1 MVQTRCRAMLL
12 SATLLASGCAFFA
25 LPRPISAQTQA
36 GALPATLAPLRHGPL
51 IVWYVAPEERAP
63 ETGLQAIAALHDA
76 TPLTYQ
82 EQASGSFGQDASS
95 FGVSSGS
102 YGIDSSSSS
111 ISTPKAAQGQ
121 DAPSATQ
128 NGIAYREQ
136 ESGNFGDTAGS
147 YGTTSGSYGITGS
160 NLGQTAGSYGTTAG
174 SYGQTA
180 GSLGEASRGGGDTA
194 PKVSHAASVEQLM
207 NRIRHVFPD
216 LRAAFYEV
224 DPAQLQDK
232 LTAAKGT
239 PQYPD
244 VLLGTLP
251 QTWWSSLQGQFGLA
265 QLRAASFRDDG
276 VTENA
281 PPTDEFAILA
291 HAPDMEVARAF
302 ALWMSEPYAGCPG
315 CVESLLSAKEE
326 AAAKVAASAV
336 ERLLHGQTMGDEA
349 DPAMAG
355 NLSQGVRRMLTT
367 TRNTVAEDGPFHVE
381 VEQASVNGNLA
392 AVVLRTV
399 VSSDHVF
406 GVAHPLII
414 LRTGREG
421 RWRVLHASMNL
432 PQFEEENVRRTLMHT
447 SPPSA
452 AEQRTGV
459 KGVSIAA
466 PQEGATRTAR
476 PELVWDNGGGAGLQV
491 VEWQLNLGHS
501 WSDAHIY
508 LVDDRSPRLRTHVI
522 AQFASDAGRYRWRVW
537 SVGTSG
543 EMKISLWR
551 SFSVAP

>member
-1 MVQTRCRAMLL
+1 MLL
-12 SATLLASGCAFFA
+12 SATLLGSGSAFIWIA
-25 LPRPISAQTQA
+25 CTLSAQTQGSA
-36 GALPATLAPLRHGPL
+36 VPATLAPLRHGPL

-76 TPLTYQ
+76 TPLTYH
-82 EQASGSFGQDASS
+82 EQASGSFGQNAGS

-102 YGIDSSSSS
+102 YGIDSSSNS

-121 DAPSATQ
+121 DAPSPTQ

-136 ESGNFGDTAGS
+136 ESGSFGYTAGS

-180 GSLGEASRGGGDTA
+180 GSLGEAVSTGGGDTA
-194 PKVSHAASVEQLM
+194 PKVSHAAPVEQLM
-207 NRIRHVFPD
+207 DRMRHVFPD
-216 LRAAFYEV
+216 LRAEFFEV
-224 DPAQLQDK
+224 DAAQLQDK

-251 QTWWSSLQGQFGLA
+251 QTWWSNLQGQFGLA

-302 ALWMSEPYAGCPG
+302 ALWMSEPYADCPG
-315 CVESLLSAKEE
+315 CVETSLSAKEA

-336 ERLLHGQTMGDEA
+336 ERLLHGQTLGDEA

-381 VEQASVNGNLA
+381 VEQASVNGTLA

-414 LRTGREG
+414 LRLGREG

-466 PQEGATRTAR
+466 PLEGAAHTAR

-491 VEWQLNLGHS
+491 VEWQMNLGHA
-501 WSDAHIY
+501 WSDAHMY
-508 LVDDRSPRLRTHVI
+508 LVDDRNPRLRTHVI

-537 SVGTSG
+537 SVGTNG
-543 EMKISLWR
+543 EMKISVWR
-551 SFSVAP
+551 GFSVVP

>member
-281 PPTDEFAILA
+281 PPMDEFAILA